1 MAKLKEINKG
11 NENIYMQLLMD
22 IFYSL
27 KVKSEIKEIVNSI
40 EKLNRSLWK
49 IRKPQNILPFFS
61 CQSIYNKG
69 RINL

>member
-49 IRKPQNILPFFS
+49 IRKP
-61 CQSIYNKG
+61 
-69 RINL
+69 